1 MIGEQI
7 MSTNQIEVGQAIKYY
22 RKKLGM
28 TQEQLA
34 EKSNLSVK
42 YISLIENGSSKNIS
56 IQKLSNIATALDVNL
71 ASMLATD
78 KPQFSDNSTPYTEL
92 LFLKLQNLPLKEA
105 EEFSKVFLDLFRSL
119 ENFNKN

>member
-1 MIGEQI
+1 MIGEYI
-7 MSTNQIEVGQAIKYY
+7 MSANYIDVGQAIKFY
-22 RKKLGM
+22 RKERGL
-28 TQEQLA
+28 TQEQVA

-42 YISLIENGSSKNIS
+42 YISLLENGSSKNIS
-56 IQKLSNIATALDVNL
+56 IQKLSNIATALDVSL
-71 ASMLATD
+71 ASLLTTN

-92 LFLKLQNLPLKEA
+92 LFLKLQNLPIEEA

>member
-7 MSTNQIEVGQAIKYY
+7 MSTNQIEVGQAIKFY

>member
-1 MIGEQI
+1 
-7 MSTNQIEVGQAIKYY
+7 MSTNQIEVGQAIKFY

-92 LFLKLQNLPLKEA
+92 LFLKLQNLPHKEA